1 MKIHLFLRIILT
13 NNSNNFKI
21 LIVIDYIFLE
31 NSKEGIIMA
40 NIQQVAQKAG
50 VSVATVSRVLNNAQS
65 VSPETRRKVENAIK
79 DLNYEPS
86 MLGRNLRN
94 SESRLLLVL
103 LPSISNPFYSD
114 IINGIQD
121 TAIANNYNIL
131 LCETDSKPER
141 ENIYFNMVKNKLAD
155 GVISMD
161 PTVNKKK
168 LNELAEKHPV
178 ILCSEYEEGGS
189 IPYVTIDNEL
199 AAYQAVKHLIKLGH
213 EKIAMINSDEKF
225 LYARLRREG
234 YERALREFHL
244 PIRNEW
250 IYHTRDLQFQNGV
263 QAMRMLLQL
272 EEQPTAVFAVSDT
285 LAIGALKGLN
295 LKGMQAPEHM
305 AIVGFDNISFSN
317 MTNPT
322 LTTISQPM
330 YKMGCIAANMLMNSI
345 KGEKVES
352 IILDHELI
360 IREST
365 MG

>member
-1 MKIHLFLRIILT
+1 
-13 NNSNNFKI
+13 
-21 LIVIDYIFLE
+21 
-31 NSKEGIIMA
+31 MA

-50 VSVATVSRVLNNAQS
+50 VSVATVSRVLNNAKS
-65 VSPETRRKVENAIK
+65 VSPKTRLKVENAIK

-103 LPSISNPFYSD
+103 LPSISNPFYTE
-114 IINGIQD
+114 IINGIQN
-121 TAIANNYNIL
+121 TAIINNYNIL
-131 LCETDSKPER
+131 LCETDSNPQR
-141 ENIYFNMVKNKLAD
+141 ENIYFNMIKNKLAD

-161 PTVNKKK
+161 PTVNMNK
-168 LNELAEKHPV
+168 LNELADNYSV

-213 EKIAMINSDEKF
+213 ERIALINSDEKF
-225 LYARLRREG
+225 LYARQRRNG
-234 YERALREFHL
+234 YERALKEFNL
-244 PIRNEW
+244 PIRDEW
-250 IYHTRDLQFQNGV
+250 IYHSKELEFQNGV
-263 QAMRMLLQL
+263 QAMRVMFQL
-272 EEQPTAVFAVSDT
+272 AEKPTACFAVSDT
-285 LAIGALKGLN
+285 LAIGALKGINGNGLRVPN
-295 LKGMQAPEHM
+295 DIAL
-305 AIVGFDNISFSN
+305 VGFDNISFSN

-330 YKMGCIAANMLMNSI
+330 YKMGSIAANMLISSI
-345 KGEKVES
+345 QGERVES
-352 IILDHELI
+352 VILDHELI